1 MILFTFL
8 GTLDYFNL
16 DIFLLSVSMG
26 FINSLVTSNLFRIA
40 LCRLIEQSMGTG
52 EYLSTFDVLSAVL
65 GIALWGSDIGFGN
78 DIYWLNTG
86 GFLKRISPFVWI
98 TLLLGPAVTHSY

>member
-65 GIALWGSDIGFGN
+65 GITLWGSDIGFGN